1 MFEIVYFIP
10 YNGTMSNVKKSK
22 INRLLSSQPRGV
34 VLLSSW
40 LVSQGYSSDLQKRYR
55 KSGWLESIGTGAMIR
70 TGDEVGYEGAL
81 YALQQQL
88 GMSIHLGGRSAMS
101 MLGKAHYLELSPKK
115 VVLFGGHSEKLP
127 VWFKNYDWDLKVK
140 YYQSNFLPSELGLT
154 EVELKTFTI
163 KISGAIRALMECLHL
178 SPKNQELSE
187 CYELMENLTTVRPD
201 HVQALLEACNSVKVK
216 RLFIYMAEKAQ
227 HTWVPYLDLNKVDF
241 GSGKRSIVKN
251 GAYVSKYQ
259 ITVPRH
265 MEQDDQPSI

>member
-1 MFEIVYFIP
+1 MLEIVYFIP
-10 YNGTMSNVKKSK
+10 YNGTMSNVRKSK
-22 INRLLSSQPRGV
+22 INLLLSSQPRGV

-88 GMSIHLGGRSAMS
+88 GMSIHLGGRCNEYAW
-101 MLGKAHYLELSPKK
+101 ESPLFGIVSKK

-216 RLFIYMAEKAQ
+216 RLFMYMAEKAQ

-241 GSGKRSIVKN
+241 GSGKR
-251 GAYVSKYQ
+251 
-259 ITVPRH
+259 T
-265 MEQDDQPSI
+265 